1 MDDSCC
7 TPAGPA
13 MTARF
18 WPGSTVQTMSRRHRS
33 PVVFAATGDVHGN
46 FGALADALAGACEVA
61 GVLPGELAVILS
73 VGDLEASY
81 NQAHVD
87 MVHGP
92 AKYRTLGDFP
102 AVLSGEI
109 VLPAPLAFIGGN
121 HEPWEALDA
130 DGGLP
135 HGGRWAPGVTFLGRA
150 GLTTI
155 AGLSVAYL
163 SGIRS
168 AKVSPR
174 PANSRTSARTRT
186 YYVDSE
192 LERVRAAGRKTHP
205 DLLLTHDWPAGVG
218 TTADGRSCGDEGI
231 AGLITDIRPTLSL
244 HGHMHHR
251 ASARIG
257 TTAVECLG
265 HIDSGANAVALFVSD
280 GDTITALTP

>member
-1 MDDSCC
+1 
-7 TPAGPA
+7 
-13 MTARF
+13 
-18 WPGSTVQTMSRRHRS
+18 MSRRHRA

-46 FGALADALAGACEVA
+46 FAALANALRNACEGA
-61 GVLPGELAVILS
+61 RVLPGELSVILS

-81 NQAHVD
+81 DQSHVD

-92 AKYRTLGDFP
+92 AKYRRLGDFP

-155 AGLSVAYL
+155 CGLSVAYL

-168 AKVSPR
+168 AKVSPGH
-174 PANSRTSARTRT
+174 ANSRTSSRTRT
-186 YYVDSE
+186 YYVDAE
-192 LERVRAAGRKTHP
+192 LERVRAAGRKTRP